1 MAAITLHFVDPAQR
15 LTLKTILAVTGHG
28 IVDENAELQFSD
40 MESRHALDFTQTP
53 TVLAATTS
61 EIPDAVK
68 AMAQGAWGYIFIPFQ
83 PDEAALTV
91 SRVLS
96 GEAQVSAKATLP
108 ELPTLESV
116 EFDHI
121 RIALRLA
128 NGNQAKAARAL
139 NIGRNTLWRKLKKM
153 DPKNSDG

>member
-1 MAAITLHFVDPAQR
+1 MATIALHCFDPAQR
-15 LTLKTILAVTGHG
+15 LTLKTILAASGHG
-28 IVDENAELQFSD
+28 IVEENGELQFSD
-40 MESRHALDFTQTP
+40 MESRHELDFTLTP
-53 TVLAATTS
+53 TVLLATAT

-68 AMAQGAWGYIFIPFQ
+68 AMAQGAWGYIFVPFQ

-96 GEAQVSAKATLP
+96 GEAQMSAKATLA

-116 EFDHI
+116 EFEHI
-121 RIALRLA
+121 RVALRLA

-139 NIGRNTLWRKLKKM
+139 NIGRNTLWRKLKTM
-153 DPKNSDG
+153 GPKNSDG